1 MPPTKSS
8 ISDDQPCAKML
19 YAKVIR
25 EYLKHKS
32 IDLMPQP
39 RDIYDTT
46 DEKAWEKTLNLTTQ
60 QARVR
65 MRTYMKKVKNK
76 TLTGGTPA
84 CFNCKYS

>member
-1 MPPTKSS
+1 
-8 ISDDQPCAKML
+8 
-19 YAKVIR
+19 
-25 EYLKHKS
+25 
-32 IDLMPQP
+32 MPQP
-39 RDIYDTT
+39 RDIYDMT
-46 DEKAWEKTLNLTTQ
+46 DEKAWEKNLNLTTQ